1 MPFLR
6 VDGILLTNRVTFLS
20 MQGPFVDLDADSTL
34 AFLAFDV
41 NLRFPSRGDLPSPKS
56 SNSNTL
62 NSLSSEK
69 KRLRF
74 GEGVEGL
81 SKLVMSAA
89 LPGHLLA
96 TQS

>member
-41 NLRFPSRGDLPSPKS
+41 NLRFPSRGVS
-56 SNSNTL
+56 SSANGTSRNV
-62 NSLSSEK
+62 SLVNFQRIISKAMYSST
-69 KRLRF
+69 
-74 GEGVEGL
+74 
-81 SKLVMSAA
+81 M
-89 LPGHLLA
+89 
-96 TQS
+96 